1 MLIDP
6 FTVFVQVL
14 NFVILILILKR
25 FLFGPIM
32 RAIATREQKI
42 ATAQEE
48 ARTNN
53 EQAQQKLRE
62 IEEHKAELADQEAEF
77 LRQAKSRAETLETQL
92 ITGAKAT
99 AKVKQKQLRAALD
112 KEKSQRLDDLRRELS
127 AHVYNAA
134 DQAMQDLA
142 GLTLQQRI
150 EACFFE
156 KLEHEQGDD
165 EKGFS
170 ALFTSGSSLTV
181 TTAAIM
187 EPQTQTYLQNL
198 LAKKFGFQGNIT
210 FEKKQELI
218 SGIEISGN
226 GRKIAWTIEKYLK
239 DLKNGL
245 SDQESPA

>member
-32 RAIATREQKI
+32 RAIAAREQKI
-42 ATAQEE
+42 AAAQEE

-53 EQAQQKLRE
+53 EQAQHKLRE
-62 IEEHKAELADQEAEF
+62 IEVHKAELAAQETEF

-92 ITGAKAT
+92 ITGAKAA
-99 AKVKQKQLRAALD
+99 AKVKQEQLRSALD
-112 KEKSQRLDDLRRELS
+112 KEKRQRLDDLRRELS

-142 GLTLQQRI
+142 GLTLQRRM
-150 EACFFE
+150 EECFFE
-156 KLEHEQGDD
+156 RLEHEKGGN
-165 EKGFS
+165 EKEFS
-170 ALFTSGSSLTV
+170 DLFSSDSSLTV
-181 TTAAIM
+181 STATAM
-187 EPQTQTYLQNL
+187 EKQTQTYLQNL
-198 LAKKFGFQGNIT
+198 LAKKFGFQGSIT
-210 FEKKQELI
+210 FEKKQNLI

-245 SDQESPA
+245 LDQEHPA